1 MYTGHAV
8 STQQGSAA
16 DDAALHRI
24 VQIALLLSSQE
35 VREPDDDGNRR
46 ARRLAFPN
54 KEGNSNNT
62 TVQSNREWQLIA
74 LNSQTFRVDRTIESY
89 RSIRQPR
96 QEEV

>member
-1 MYTGHAV
+1 MQSPLSKEVLQMMQLFIELYR
-8 STQQGSAA
+8 
-16 DDAALHRI
+16 LHSYCHHKKFESLMMMAT
-24 VQIALLLSSQE
+24 VVLVVWHSL
-35 VREPDDDGNRR
+35 
-46 ARRLAFPN
+46 N

-96 QEEV
+96 QEEVWDR